1 MYYKAKLAFSINE
14 GFNIKLTIKPTTP
27 KIAIESKKPMQTFK
41 IMSMNLKSDNLL

>member
-1 MYYKAKLAFSINE
+1 MYYRAKLAFSTNE
-14 GFNIKLTIKPTTP
+14 GFNIKLTIKPTIP